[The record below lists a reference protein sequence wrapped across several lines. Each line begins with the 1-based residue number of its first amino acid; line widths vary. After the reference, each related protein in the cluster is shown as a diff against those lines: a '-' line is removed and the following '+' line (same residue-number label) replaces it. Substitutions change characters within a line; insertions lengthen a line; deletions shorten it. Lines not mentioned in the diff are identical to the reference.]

1 MSDFKDKSRP
11 FVAAG
16 ISDVWYLP
24 MSSVTLQPTGAED
37 SQTTKDLQTSSVL
50 IPMMIE
56 AVRASYVEEPQ
67 LGENG
72 LGLRLGVEWENI
84 VLTAEKDDAL
94 NKMMRKRYLIF
105 FRDNHGQYRF
115 ILNARVL
122 GKVSTGAFINGKP
135 AYNFT
140 VAAGAT
146 KGAYYYSGTVRL
158 DSGGYAALS

>member
-1 MSDFKDKSRP
+1 MNDFQDKRRP

-24 MSSVTLQPTGAED
+24 MSKVTLQPTGAMD
-37 SQTTKDLQTSSVL
+37 SQTTTDLQTSSVL
-50 IPMMIE
+50 YPMVIE
-56 AVRASYVEEPQ
+56 ATKATYLEEPQ

-72 LGLRLGVEWENI
+72 LSLRLGVEWENI
-84 VLTAEKDDAL
+84 VISAEKDDAL

-115 ILNARVL
+115 ILAARIL

-140 VAAGAT
+140 IAAGAT

-158 DSGGYAALS
+158 DGNGYAVLS